1 MANVR
6 IDGSQLI
13 TEMKGIRKIGS
24 FKNELTIPLT
34 SVRGATVDNELPTR
48 WPRFKKSAE
57 WPGRKVLGTDLYGQY
72 LGGTFVQD
80 GDRVFWDVAKP
91 ENAIVIVLKDNDFE
105 RLYIE
110 VDSPA
115 QTVQLIEAAL
125 AELP

>member
-1 MANVR
+1 MAPP
-6 IDGSQLI
+6 S
-13 TEMKGIRKIGS
+13 T
-24 FKNELTIPLT
+24 T
-34 SVRGATVDNELPTR
+34 SSPRAGRG
-48 WPRFKKSAE
+48 FKKSAE
-57 WPGRKVLGTDLYGQY
+57 WPGRKVIGTDLYGQY

-91 ENAIVIVLKDNDFE
+91 QNAIVIVLKDNDFE